1 MKNATAI
8 LSMLHEGREPNSAT
22 RLFRGEPVLRWTLR
36 RLARAKRVPTVAVLC
51 WEDQLDEVAP
61 LAEAAKAFVLAKGP
75 RVRLPEVDSVAAARR
90 WSDGWRGGLL
100 STCDFDLGF
109 YGPWFR
115 ELAGNVESDGVLL
128 VDPAAGLIDPALL
141 DGLVDHAE
149 AHDDVELCFV
159 PAAPG
164 LGGALLRTG
173 LLDRLAAAKAHGG
186 RFLHYLPDQVSRE
199 PLAGDSCAP
208 IPTPV
213 ARTTQR
219 FKLDSDRQ
227 VARLSAATISLNGQ
241 LISSGAEEL
250 VRRIHAAD
258 SIDPLPR
265 EVTLELN
272 TARATRPI
280 WWAGSYHT
288 INRPPLTLARARGL
302 FAELAALDD
311 TRLTLAGVGDP
322 LLTDTLF
329 DVIEAARSEGLVSIH
344 VETDFMGVSSETIAR
359 LAAAPIDVVSLHLPA
374 MSERTYEQVMGTPGY
389 AQVLEGVRTFLGA
402 RAARGVPLLAPVFT
416 KCREN
421 LAEMEAW
428 YDQWLR
434 AVGCAVVRGPS
445 DCGGQIPDVSVADM
459 SPPRRRPCVRL
470 ASRLTILCDGRIVSC
485 EEDVLGRQALGEIG
499 RDPLAEVWQ
508 QRFGALRADHH
519 NASWNKH
526 SVCGNCREWHR
537 P

>member
-8 LSMLHEGREPNSAT
+8 LSMLHEGHERNSAT
-22 RLFRGEPVLRWTLR
+22 RQFRGEPVLRWTLK
-36 RLARAKRVPTVAVLC
+36 RLARAKRVRSVAVLC

-61 LAEAAKAFVLAKGP
+61 LADAAQAFVLAKGP
-75 RVRLPEVDSVAAARR
+75 RTGLPEVDSVAAARR

-109 YGPWFR
+109 YGPWFS
-115 ELAGNVESDGVLL
+115 ELATRVESDAVLL

-141 DGLVDHAE
+141 DGLVEHAD
-149 AHDDVELCFV
+149 AHTDAELCFV

-164 LGGALLRTG
+164 LGGALLRPG
-173 LLDRLAAAKAHGG
+173 LLGRLAAAKAHGG
-186 RFLHYLPDQVSRE
+186 RLLHYVPDQVSRE
-199 PLAGDSCAP
+199 PLATDSCAP
-208 IPTPV
+208 VPTPV
-213 ARTTQR
+213 ARTTHR

-227 VARLSAATISLNGQ
+227 VARLSAATVSLNGQ

-250 VRRIHAAD
+250 VRRIQAAD
-258 SIDPLPR
+258 STDPLPR

-272 TARATRPI
+272 TTRATRPI
-280 WWAGSYHT
+280 WWPGSYHT
-288 INRPPLTLARARGL
+288 IDRPSLSFDRARAL

-311 TRLTLAGVGDP
+311 TRLTIAGVGDP
-322 LLTDTLF
+322 LLEDGLF
-329 DVIEAARSEGLVSIH
+329 DIIEAARSEGLLSIH
-344 VETDFMGVSSETIAR
+344 IETDFLGVSESTIAR
-359 LAAAPIDVVSLHLPA
+359 LAASPVDVVSVHLPA
-374 MSERTYEQVMGTPGY
+374 MSERTYELMMGTIGY
-389 AQVLEGVRTFLGA
+389 AQVIEGIRTFL
-402 RAARGVPLLAPVFT
+402 AARGTKGVPLLAPTFT

-470 ASRLTILCDGRIVSC
+470 ASRLMVLCDGRIVSC
-485 EEDVLGRQALGEIG
+485 EEDVLGKQALGEIG
-499 RDPLAEVWQ
+499 RDAITEVWQ
-508 QRFGALRADHH
+508 KRFGVLRADHH
-519 NASWNKH
+519 NAAWERH